1 MKLRLPFPL
10 YRALINSVRA
20 FALTCC
26 LQPLFAQDV
35 LEDVTIPQGTSETYT
50 ELDDFEGKSITV
62 DGALQIAPSSVLGI
76 ERMDLTVSETGAV
89 TQSGAI
95 RAAGSEAI
103 LNIAV
108 EGGTYTGKASLYV
121 QQSGE
126 VNIDV
131 TNQGVYNNSSTIQ
144 AWTLASSNADAPF
157 SHITF
162 EIDNATF
169 NNSGTVTS
177 ENNKAG
183 ALPNSRVDIT
193 LTNGAVWNNNRLMTA
208 NGGAIID
215 LNITDS
221 SFYNSYAVLVKS
233 ASGKEADYAM
243 YSVNIGKGGLF
254 QNDYVFSL
262 QAGGTAHL
270 TVGEGGKLINNVQID
285 LSSYSNMPG
294 DVMVIDVDGG
304 SFENEGNLYS
314 YDRGDFVIN
323 VKNGGDFLCKANDEG
338 EGGYMEK
345 DDTSS
350 LVVNV
355 EDGTFRNEATTGNAD
370 IRVGASGLMSGWGSF
385 GSNDVYG
392 TLIVG
397 SGAIGLHDAAV
408 KHQHYSGNFAL
419 NSGAEL
425 TFYIE
430 DRDNYSQ
437 IFVEGTATGSAEWG
451 SIRAAVE
458 VTSEMMAK
466 SVAAGDAFMNPG
478 YIVLVDADGNEQNV
492 SAELGIEYYGVGPFV
507 NKYYYVDPETGSLLP
522 YEGEIEKALLSGSA
536 DLIDTLWSST
546 GSVRNL
552 ARTALSQVFLPC
564 YNAERTLCEK
574 AEEMTG
580 QREWQPVHCRRPNV
594 WVAGLGGFMN
604 MGGAAAF
611 SYGGGGYAVGAD
623 APIGQYGR
631 VGAAFGQSFGVFRAR
646 HSSTAVDQTGIMFSV
661 YGGFEKPINE
671 KRSHRASAYFGYG
684 VVDNDARTNLMG
696 VESGAAN
703 WDDEAF
709 VFGLE
714 YAMDFHV
721 RDNLT
726 ISPFIGIEYAY
737 GSQSIYAESFSGGL
751 VRRYDGATMQYWRI
765 PVGCAVRHSCALGGK
780 QYLVSELAL
789 GYIGDVSRHN
799 PHGRVNIEGMDFVI
813 NGSNPARNAFMLRAG
828 TNWLINEHWT
838 AGAQYNLEARS
849 GEFSQSVNAYVRYS
863 F

>member
-1 MKLRLPFPL
+1 MKLRLPARI
-10 YRALINSVRA
+10 YRIFKYGIHASVITLGIQSAL
-20 FALTCC
+20 
-26 LQPLFAQDV
+26 AQDT
-35 LEDVTIPQGTSETYT
+35 LEPVTIPEGESQTYT
-50 ELDDFEGKSITV
+50 DNSSIENKHLIANGTLNTALSGYSITRCDV
-62 DGALQIAPSSVLGI
+62 TVNPTGEWINSKSFLSYGLINIDINGGQASSDAEMGAKLYASAPP
-76 ERMDLTVSETGAV
+76 TGDDPI
-89 TQSGAI
+89 SI
-95 RAAGSEAI
+95 MN
-103 LNIAV
+103 LNISEQGIFQNDDTLTAH
-108 EGGTYTGKASLYV
+108 YAA
-121 QQSGE
+121 E
-126 VNIDV
+126 VNV
-131 TNQGVYNNSSTIQ
+131 T
-144 AWTLASSNADAPF
+144 L
-157 SHITF
+157 
-162 EIDNATF
+162 DNATF
-169 NNSGTVTS
+169 INNHQLLAQEYGKVTV
-177 ENNKAG
+177 
-183 ALPNSRVDIT
+183 D
-193 LTNGAVWNNNRLMTA
+193 
-208 NGGAIID
+208 
-215 LNITDS
+215 
-221 SFYNSYAVLVKS
+221 
-233 ASGKEADYAM
+233 
-243 YSVNIGKGGLF
+243 
-254 QNDYVFSL
+254 
-262 QAGGTAHL
+262 
-270 TVGEGGKLINNVQID
+270 VGEGARFENNYVSYGGNGVLNINVSGEGVVDNYGVIASVFPRNVGAPSLVINVSDGGTLNNYQDIYSFISIQNAVDARIIIQSDGSVNNLGGIGASQQSGMGSSLEVLIDGGSLTNSNENGGGLLYAESYSSLRVQINSGEFLNKGGD
-285 LSSYSNMPG
+285 LSHSSTSSSLQ
-294 DVMVIDVDGG
+294 VDVDG
-304 SFENEGNLYS
+304 
-314 YDRGDFVIN
+314 
-323 VKNGGDFLCKANDEG
+323 
-338 EGGYMEK
+338 
-345 DDTSS
+345 
-350 LVVNV
+350 
-355 EDGTFRNEATTGNAD
+355 GTFRNEATTGNAD

-611 SYGGGGYAVGAD
+611 TYSGGGYAVGAD